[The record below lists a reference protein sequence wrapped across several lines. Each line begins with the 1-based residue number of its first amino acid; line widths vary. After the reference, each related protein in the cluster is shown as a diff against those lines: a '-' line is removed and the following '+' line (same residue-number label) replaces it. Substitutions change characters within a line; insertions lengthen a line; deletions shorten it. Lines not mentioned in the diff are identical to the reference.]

1 MGLKYIVVAVV
12 AIAITAFA
20 LQNNTPTAVR
30 FLFWNLPGVPLA
42 TIILVSVTLGV
53 VLVGVPLLIGRWRLR
68 LRLRS
73 LEARVRLRRLERGR
87 RARGLGAGARVL
99 LEVVAAAGAPNR
111 GDRLHRPGR
120 MHGGGVRD
128 PSSARARE
136 RRRRASALPP
146 GRRRLDAPLRL
157 RARDDHA
164 DAGRSAGRRGG
175 VARAPAALTRGA
187 DLMLGLVVSPRWR
200 RKRRGSAGA
209 RGGAGRWLI
218 SGAISS
224 GPPSATRRTR

>member
-1 MGLKYIVVAVV
+1 MGLKYIVVAIV

-73 LEARVRLRRLERGR
+73 LEARVGTTETRDGERALRPRLERGR
-87 RARGLGAGARVL
+87 RALALGAGARVL

-128 PSSARARE
+128 PTSARARE
-136 RRRRASALPP
+136 RRRRASARPR
-146 GRRRLDAPLRL
+146 GRRWVDAPLRL
-157 RARDDHA
+157 RAGDDHA
-164 DAGRSAGRRGG
+164 DAGRSAGRRIG

-187 DLMLGLVVSPRWR
+187 DLMRGLVVSPRWR
-200 RKRRGSAGA
+200 RKRRGSARA
-209 RGGAGRWLI
+209 RGGPVDG
-218 SGAISS
+218 
-224 GPPSATRRTR
+224 

>member
-73 LEARVRLRRLERGR
+73 LEARVGTTETRDGERD
-87 RARGLGAGARVL
+87 RASGADGARWVSAPVPAFFSKSSPPQVL
-99 LEVVAAAGAPNR
+99 RIGETDYIALGGCMAAAC
-111 GDRLHRPGR
+111 
-120 MHGGGVRD
+120 
-128 PSSARARE
+128 
-136 RRRRASALPP
+136 
-146 GRRRLDAPLRL
+146 
-157 RARDDHA
+157 
-164 DAGRSAGRRGG
+164 
-175 VARAPAALTRGA
+175 
-187 DLMLGLVVSPRWR
+187 
-200 RKRRGSAGA
+200 
-209 RGGAGRWLI
+209 
-218 SGAISS
+218 
-224 GPPSATRRTR
+224 ATRRALVLVSADGERLLARVDDGGLTHLYAFGPGMI

>member
-73 LEARVRLRRLERGR
+73 LEARVGTTETRDGERDRASGSSQSSPPQVLRIGETDYI
-87 RARGLGAGARVL
+87 ALGGCM
-99 LEVVAAAGAPNR
+99 AAAC
-111 GDRLHRPGR
+111 
-120 MHGGGVRD
+120 
-128 PSSARARE
+128 
-136 RRRRASALPP
+136 
-146 GRRRLDAPLRL
+146 
-157 RARDDHA
+157 
-164 DAGRSAGRRGG
+164 
-175 VARAPAALTRGA
+175 
-187 DLMLGLVVSPRWR
+187 
-200 RKRRGSAGA
+200 
-209 RGGAGRWLI
+209 
-218 SGAISS
+218 
-224 GPPSATRRTR
+224 ATRRALVLVSADGERLLARVDDGGLTHLYAFGPGMITLTPEDRLVVEAAWRALQPH